1 MRALRGMTVWQ
12 VICAGMALRVIWA
25 LVIPVEPVSDSF
37 AYDTFARNIWQHGVY
52 GWTPDNPSAYWAVG
66 TSAIVAATYAVLGDT
81 YLGVVTLNLLA
92 SLVTL
97 VLTWRVGRIF
107 FGDQAAFWATVIVA
121 FWPNLIFFTSVLS
134 SELYFIAMVLA
145 GTYFWVRPEGNR
157 WVNLLICG
165 VIWGLACYLRPVIL
179 LYPAA
184 LVIAALSQGL
194 RETGIAVIKGGVA
207 IAMILLIVS
216 PWTMRNEAVLGKA
229 YTVSSNFGPNL
240 WMGNNPDSTG
250 GYMPLPPETKEMTE
264 VEREEYLG
272 KLAKAYI
279 REDIPRFVRESLGRI
294 VTLHNRETIGV
305 VWNEAQLTARIGET
319 GIRLTKALATGYWFV
334 LLALALAG
342 LAVLLA
348 RLHLGALFHPVFGSW
363 AYFTAVHAIIVVE
376 DRYHMPSSPFIAL
389 LAGVSVAWLVATF
402 GSNKRQTQ

>member
-165 VIWGLACYLRPVIL
+165 VIWGLACYLRPVVL

>member
-81 YLGVVTLNLLA
+81 YLGVVALNLLA

-165 VIWGLACYLRPVIL
+165 VIWGLACYLRPVVL